1 MRHLIVYTA
10 DLHGNETQYQK
21 LIKYA
26 IDKSANS
33 IIIGGDIAPKE
44 DSQNYME
51 NQRKFIQNELP
62 KLILPLKQQL
72 PNSNLFLLMG
82 NDDCW
87 ANLEEL
93 EQNDPKLYR
102 IIHNKRIKITE
113 DFEIIGY
120 SYVPITPFAL
130 KDWEKFDLTE
140 IPESLRREHERRKNN
155 CRFDG
160 YKTDSEGWQKFQF
173 SPQMERLD
181 SIQKDLN
188 KELFKRNS
196 DRTIY
201 IIHSPPNRTNLDQ
214 MFGGHVGSFAVRE
227 FIEKEQ
233 PYITLHGH
241 IHETVKISGKFKDQ
255 IGKTICLSSG
265 NHNVS
270 QNLALLVFDLY
281 NPEEVKRLII

>member
-102 IIHNKRIKITE
+102 IIHNKRINDKPLADKITT
-113 DFEIIGY
+113 G
-120 SYVPITPFAL
+120 
-130 KDWEKFDLTE
+130 
-140 IPESLRREHERRKNN
+140 
-155 CRFDG
+155 
-160 YKTDSEGWQKFQF
+160 
-173 SPQMERLD
+173 QMTKEEF
-181 SIQKDLN
+181 LN
-188 KELFKRNS
+188 KWGFAA
-196 DRTIY
+196 
-201 IIHSPPNRTNLDQ
+201 TN
-214 MFGGHVGSFAVRE
+214 
-227 FIEKEQ
+227 
-233 PYITLHGH
+233 
-241 IHETVKISGKFKDQ
+241 
-255 IGKTICLSSG
+255 
-265 NHNVS
+265 
-270 QNLALLVFDLY
+270 
-281 NPEEVKRLII
+281 